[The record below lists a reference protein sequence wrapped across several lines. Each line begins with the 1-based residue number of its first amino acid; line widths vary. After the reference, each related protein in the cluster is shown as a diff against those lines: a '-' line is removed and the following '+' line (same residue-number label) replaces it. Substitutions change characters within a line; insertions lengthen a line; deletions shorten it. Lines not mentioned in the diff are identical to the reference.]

1 MLFELAKTS
10 TWYAYWL
17 GVAVGVAACAVTAVV
32 LSLSLIHI

>member
-17 GVAVGVAACAVTAVV
+17 GVGVGVLGTVVCVCICAKM
-32 LSLSLIHI
+32 SN

>member
-17 GVAVGVAACAVTAVV
+17 GVAVGVAACAVTAVCFSI
-32 LSLSLIHI
+32 LNN

>member
-32 LSLSLIHI
+32 LSILTN

>member
-17 GVAVGVAACAVTAVV
+17 GVAVGVLATVVCVCVCARM
-32 LSLSLIHI
+32 SH

>member
-17 GVAVGVAACAVTAVV
+17 GVAVGVAVCAVTAVV
-32 LSLSLIHI
+32 LSILNN

>member
-17 GVAVGVAACAVTAVV
+17 GVGVGVLGTIVCVCVCAKM
-32 LSLSLIHI
+32 SN

>member
-1 MLFELAKTS
+1 MMLFELVKTS

-32 LSLSLIHI
+32 LSILNN

>member
-17 GVAVGVAACAVTAVV
+17 GVGVGVAVCAVVAVV
-32 LSLSLIHI
+32 FSIMHS

>member
-17 GVAVGVAACAVTAVV
+17 GVAVGVAACTVTAVV
-32 LSLSLIHI
+32 LSILNN